1 VTPTGAPRPH
11 GPRLLSVVAPA
22 RDEQELLPAFVDRT
36 LAMLD
41 GLGAPAELVL
51 VDDGSSDATW
61 AAIASASAADER
73 VRGVRLSRGFGHQA
87 ALSCGIAEAR
97 GDVVVTIDADLQDPP
112 ELVPELLLRWRAGA
126 DVVSAVRRR
135 RDGETAFKRWSA
147 GRFYRLIERLSDVEL
162 ERDAGDYRLMDR
174 RCVDELVRLPE
185 RARYLRGLA
194 SWIGFVQDR
203 VPYDRAA
210 RAAGRT
216 KFSLP
221 RMSTFALDA
230 LASFSNVP
238 LRAATLLGF
247 ACATLAFLLAPLT
260 ILARLFNVFSAGVPT
275 LLVAVLLLG
284 GIQLI
289 TLGILGEYV
298 GRVYDEVKQRPL
310 FLVADRTDAQ
320 VAGPDPDPAP

>member
-1 VTPTGAPRPH
+1 MSVPGTPRPEP
-11 GPRLLSVVAPA
+11 PRLLSVVAPA
-22 RDEQELLPAFVDRT
+22 RDEQELLPAFVGRT
-36 LAMLD
+36 LAVLD
-41 GLGAPAELVL
+41 GLGTPAELVL
-51 VDDGSSDATW
+51 VDDGSSDGTW
-61 AAIASASAADER
+61 AAIGAASLADPR

-87 ALSCGIAEAR
+87 ALSCGLTEAR

-112 ELVPELLLRWRAGA
+112 ELVPELLDRWRAGA
-126 DVVSAVRRR
+126 DVVSAVRRA

-162 ERDAGDYRLMDR
+162 ERDAGDYRLLDR

-194 SWIGFVQDR
+194 SWIGFTQDR
-203 VPYDRAA
+203 VSYDRAA
-210 RAAGRT
+210 RTAGRT

-230 LASFSNVP
+230 LASFSNAP

-247 ACATLAFLLAPLT
+247 ACAALAFLLTPLT
-260 ILARLFNVFSAGVPT
+260 ILARVFNTFSAGVPT
-275 LLVAVLLLG
+275 LLVVVLLLG

-310 FLVADRTDAQ
+310 FLVADRTDAT
-320 VAGPDPDPAP
+320 VVGPDPDPAP